1 MEQAA
6 AVSRLLVLVV
16 DDDARAARLLAIM
29 LREDGFR
36 VEVAVDGAAAVRR
49 LSRDPVPDVL
59 VTDLHLAHADGITV
73 ARYARSRSNAIR
85 LFLVTGYP
93 ELVEE
98 HMASFSPPPFVLTK
112 PVVYEHLR
120 SQIGA
125 LEAPT

>member
-1 MEQAA
+1 MDQAA
-6 AVSRLLVLVV
+6 ARLLVLVV

-49 LSRDPVPDVL
+49 LSRDPIPHAL
-59 VTDLHLAHADGITV
+59 VTDLNLSHADGVTV
-73 ARYARSRSNAIR
+73 ARYARSRRAAMG
-85 LFLVTGYP
+85 LFLITGYP
-93 ELVEE
+93 ELAHE
-98 HMASFSPPPFVLTK
+98 HMATFDPPTFILTK

>member
-1 MEQAA
+1 MDQAA
-6 AVSRLLVLVV
+6 ARLLVLVV

-49 LSRDPVPDVL
+49 LSRDPVPHAL
-59 VTDLHLAHADGITV
+59 VTDLHLSHADGVTV
-73 ARYARSRSNAIR
+73 ARYARSRRATIG
-85 LFLVTGYP
+85 LFLITGYP
-93 ELVEE
+93 ELAQD
-98 HMASFSPPPFVLTK
+98 HMASFDPPPFILTK

-120 SQIGA
+120 LQIGA

>member
-1 MEQAA
+1 MDQAA
-6 AVSRLLVLVV
+6 ARLLVLVV

-49 LSRDPVPDVL
+49 LSREPVPHVL
-59 VTDLHLAHADGITV
+59 VTDLYLSHADGVTV
-73 ARYARSRSNAIR
+73 ARYARSRRAAMG
-85 LFLVTGYP
+85 LFLITGYP
-93 ELVEE
+93 ELAQEQ
-98 HMASFSPPPFVLTK
+98 MASFNPPPFILTK